1 MGGSGGR
8 GGGGFFG
15 GANPADIKKGLE
27 QAIKETERKS
37 LEIGIDEVI
46 GKLLA
51 VYNDRDRDRIAKCLG
66 EIEECASD
74 TIEGLE
80 TILFGG
86 SIAKHTYIDGV
97 SDVDA
102 LLVVNRDE
110 LTGYTPGEI
119 LQELATSLRAA
130 LPRERVSDVRT
141 GNLAITV
148 TYGDGMEIQ
157 LLPAT
162 RTQKGFLIPDN
173 RGASWRAI
181 EPKEFSQ
188 ALTKA
193 NARLDNRLIPTIKL
207 AKSAISGLPEH
218 LTLSGYHVEA
228 MAMKAFSDYAGK
240 RSYPDMLK
248 HFFQSAKDQVLRPT
262 VDVTGQNKF
271 VDEGL
276 GAAGGTIRRSAAA
289 ALSRI
294 GRRLENATT
303 VAEWKTILDPDAS

>member
-1 MGGSGGR
+1 MGGSG

-15 GANPADIKKGLE
+15 GAHPADVKKGIE
-27 QAIKETERKS
+27 EAIKETERKS
-37 LEIGIDEVI
+37 LEIGIDDVI

-51 VYNDRDRDRIAKCLG
+51 MYNDRDRELIAKNLG

-74 TIEGLE
+74 TIEGIE

-86 SIAKHTYIDGV
+86 SIAKHTYIDGI

-102 LLVVNRDE
+102 LLVVNGDE
-110 LTGYTPGEI
+110 LTGSSPKEI
-119 LQELATSLRAA
+119 LAELATSLRAA
-130 LPRERVSDVRT
+130 LKEKVTDIRT
-141 GNLAITV
+141 GNLCLTA
-148 TYGDGMEIQ
+148 TYSNGMEIQ

-162 RTQKGFLIPDN
+162 RTNKGFLIPDEAG
-173 RGASWRAI
+173 RRWRSI

-188 ALTKA
+188 ALSRA
-193 NARLDNRLIPTIKL
+193 NERLENRLIPAIKL
-207 AKSAISGLPEH
+207 AKSVISGLPEH

-228 MAMKAFSDYAGK
+228 IAMKAFSDYGGK
-240 RSYPDMLK
+240 RSYPEMLK
-248 HFFQSAKDQVLRPT
+248 HFFRSASDQVMRPT

-276 GAAGGTIRRSAAA
+276 GAAGSTIRRSAAA

-303 VAEWKTILDPDAS
+303 ADEWKAILDPDAS